1 MIVFTPNTVI
11 KSADVNLNFDQ
22 LQAQFDTYNAAWTT
36 WTPTYVNITV
46 GNGTIKAYYKQIGKS
61 ITARFVFTLGS
72 TSAVSGNVRISYPV
86 TPNADMLV
94 DDMPVGYG
102 SILNAGANLYPACCL
117 DDQGLGINVVLYN
130 TSVTYAE
137 QAATNS
143 AFVFGTGDRIAAY
156 FIYEAA

>member
-11 KSADVNLNFDQ
+11 KSTEVNSNFTE
-22 LQAQFDTYNAAWTT
+22 LQTQFNNYNAAWTT
-36 WTPTYVNITV
+36 WTPTRNNITV
-46 GNGTIKAYYKQIGKS
+46 GNGTEKAYYKQIGK
-61 ITARFVFTLGS
+61 TVFARYVFICGS
-72 TSAVSGNVRISYPV
+72 TSSIAGTVRVSYPV

-102 SILNAGANLYPACCL
+102 TILDSGTNLYPASCI
-117 DDQGLGINVVLYN
+117 DDNSLGVNIILHNSLGSY
-130 TSVTYAE
+130 TT
-137 QAATNS
+137 QAATNA